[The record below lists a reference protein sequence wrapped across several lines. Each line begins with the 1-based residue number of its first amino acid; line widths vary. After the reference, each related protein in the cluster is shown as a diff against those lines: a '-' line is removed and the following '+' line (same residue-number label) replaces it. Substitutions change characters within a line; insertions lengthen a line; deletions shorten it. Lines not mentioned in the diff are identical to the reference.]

1 MNSSFSFLILKSIY
15 LKKFIFATFHEKCIM
30 TRSIRLLFL
39 YIALSCIITNAYS
52 QATTSGANVITTA
65 VPFLSIT
72 PDSRA
77 GGMGDA
83 GVATTPDVDA
93 QHWNPAKYAF
103 MESDMGFS
111 LSYSPWLRA
120 LVNDINLAYLAGYKR
135 LDDVQTLSGSLR
147 YFSLGDIIFTSD
159 LGEYMGQQS
168 PNEFAI
174 DFGYTRKLSDLFSGA
189 VSIRYI
195 RSDLTGGQLING
207 VASHA
212 GNSYAADVAFYLY
225 NEFRANRKDNIL
237 SAGINIQNIGAKIS
251 YTEGEVK
258 DFIPTTL
265 KLGAAYTTQLDDYN
279 SFSFAIE
286 ADKLLVPTP
295 PKDTIT
301 GGTTGVITGTRY
313 TSDKSVIAGIFSSF
327 ADAPGG
333 FAEELQEVMLSA
345 GIEYWYNKQ
354 FALRAGYFYENENKG
369 NRKYMTAGAGLKLN
383 VFALDFSYLLPTQR
397 NHPLEN
403 TLRFTLSFDVDAF
416 GSQRR

>member
-1 MNSSFSFLILKSIY
+1 MIRFIRLFFVIAVFSF
-15 LKKFIFATFHEKCIM
+15 
-30 TRSIRLLFL
+30 
-39 YIALSCIITNAYS
+39 IINNSYG
-52 QATTSGANVITTA
+52 QATTSGANVVTTA
-65 VPFLSIT
+65 VPFVSIT
-72 PDSRA
+72 PDSRS

-103 MESDMGFS
+103 MGSDMGFG

-120 LVNDINLAYLAGYKR
+120 LVDDINLAYLVGYKK
-135 LDDVQTLSGSLR
+135 LDEVQTISGSLR

-174 DFGYTRKLSDLFSGA
+174 DLGYTRKLSDIFSGA

-207 VASHA
+207 VESHA
-212 GNSYAADVAFYLY
+212 GNSYAADVAFYLH
-225 NEFRANRKDNIL
+225 NEIRANRRDNL
-237 SAGINIQNIGAKIS
+237 LTAGINIQNIGAKIS
-251 YTEGEVK
+251 YTDGEVK
-258 DFIPTTL
+258 DFIPTTM
-265 KLGAAYTTQLDDYN
+265 KLGVGYTTELDPYN
-279 SFSFAIE
+279 TFSFSIE

-301 GGTTGVITGTRY
+301 GGTTGVITGSRY
-313 TSDKSVIAGIFSSF
+313 TSDKSTIAGIFRSF

-333 FAEELQEVMLSA
+333 VKEELQEVMLM
-345 GIEYWYNKQ
+345 GGVEYWYNKQ

-369 NRKYMTAGAGLKLN
+369 NRKYFTAGAGLKVN

-416 GSQRR
+416 GKQRGR